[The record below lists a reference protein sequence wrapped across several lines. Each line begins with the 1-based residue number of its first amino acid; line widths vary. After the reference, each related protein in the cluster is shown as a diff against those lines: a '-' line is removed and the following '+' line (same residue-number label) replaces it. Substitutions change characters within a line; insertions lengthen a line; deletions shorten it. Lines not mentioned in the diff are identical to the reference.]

1 MIQALSESFMLSL
14 QSLWINFL
22 SFVPSLI
29 GAILVLIFGLI
40 ISVML
45 GKFAKKLVKLTR
57 LDSMSEKVGLKQE
70 LSNFGIKASFASI
83 IAWVVK
89 WFFYIATFIAVVDIL
104 NIRQLTVFLEKLV
117 MYLPNVIVAII
128 ILAVGLVV
136 AKVLKKVSV
145 QALQTMSISH
155 KIANF
160 LGSLA
165 KWAVFIFAFM
175 AALVQLGI
183 ATNLIQI
190 LFTAL
195 VFMLAL
201 AGGLAF
207 GLGGKVHAGK
217 VLDWIEKE
225 LNVNK

>member
-1 MIQALSESFMLSL
+1 MIQALSESFLLSM
-14 QSLWINFL
+14 QSLWNNFL
-22 SFVPSLI
+22 GFVPALI

-40 ISVML
+40 VSALL

-57 LDSMSEKVGLKQE
+57 LDVMSEKVGLKQE
-70 LSNFGIKASFASI
+70 MANVGIKTSFAAI
-83 IAWVVK
+83 IGWTVK

-104 NIRQLTVFLEKLV
+104 NISQLTVFLEKLA
-117 MYLPNVIVAII
+117 MYLPSVIVAII

-136 AKVLKKVSV
+136 AKVLKKISV
-145 QALQTMSISH
+145 QALENMSVSH

-165 KWAVFIFAFM
+165 KWAIFVFAFM
-175 AALVQLGI
+175 AALVQLGV

-190 LFTAL
+190 LFTAF
-195 VFMLAL
+195 VFMIAL

-207 GLGGKVHAGK
+207 GLGGRGHAGK
-217 VLDWIEKE
+217 VLNWIEKE
-225 LNVNK
+225 LNVNR

>member
-1 MIQALSESFMLSL
+1 MLQALSESFMLSL
-14 QSLWINFL
+14 QSLWSNFL
-22 SFVPSLI
+22 GFVPALI
-29 GAILVLIFGLI
+29 GAILILIIGLI
-40 ISVML
+40 VSVML
-45 GKFAKKLVKLTR
+45 GKFAKKLIKLTR
-57 LDSMSEKVGLKQE
+57 LDVMAEKVGLKQE
-70 LSNFGIKASFASI
+70 MSNIGIKIGLADI
-83 IAWVVK
+83 IGWTVK

-104 NIRQLTVFLEKLV
+104 NISQLTVFLEKLV

-145 QALQTMSISH
+145 QALQSMSVSIKIS
-155 KIANF
+155 NF

-165 KWAVFIFAFM
+165 KWSVFIFAFM

-183 ATNLIQI
+183 ATNLIQT
-190 LFTAL
+190 LFTAF

-207 GLGGKVHAGK
+207 GLGGKSHTGK
-217 VLDWIEKE
+217 VLDWVENE

>member
-1 MIQALSESFMLSL
+1 MVNSLSENFMLSL
-14 QSLWINFL
+14 QSLWSNFL
-22 SFVPSLI
+22 GFVPAFI
-29 GAILVLIFGLI
+29 GAILILIIGLI
-40 ISVML
+40 VSAML

-57 LDSMSEKVGLKQE
+57 LDSISEKVGLRQE
-70 LSNFGIKASFASI
+70 LSNVGIKISFATI
-83 IAWVVK
+83 IGWIVK

-145 QALQTMSISH
+145 QALQTMSVGH

-165 KWAVFIFAFM
+165 KWSVFIFAFM

-190 LFTAL
+190 LFTAF

-207 GLGGKVHAGK
+207 GLGGRGHASK

-225 LNVNK
+225 LTINK

>member
-1 MIQALSESFMLSL
+1 MIQALSESFVLSL
-14 QSLWINFL
+14 QSLGSNFL
-22 SFVPSLI
+22 NFVPVFI
-29 GAILVLIFGLI
+29 GAILVLVFGLI
-40 ISVML
+40 VSVML

-57 LDSMSEKVGLKQE
+57 LDLMSNKVGLKQE
-70 LSNFGIKASFASI
+70 MEKIGIKASFASI
-83 IAWVVK
+83 IGWTVK

-104 NIRQLTVFLEKLV
+104 NISQLSVFLEKLV

-145 QALQTMSISH
+145 QALENTSVGH
-155 KIANF
+155 KTANS

-165 KWAVFIFAFM
+165 KWAILIFVFM

-183 ATNLIQI
+183 ATSLIQT
-190 LFTAL
+190 LFTAF
-195 VFMLAL
+195 VFMIAL

-207 GLGGKVHAGK
+207 GLGGKNQAAK
-217 VLDWIEKE
+217 VLDSLEKE
-225 LNVNK
+225 LNNDK

>member
-1 MIQALSESFMLSL
+1 MIQALSESFVLSL
-14 QSLWINFL
+14 QSLWSNFL
-22 SFVPSLI
+22 NFVPVFI
-29 GAILVLIFGLI
+29 GAILVLVFGLI
-40 ISVML
+40 VSVML

-57 LDSMSEKVGLKQE
+57 LDLMSNKVGLKQE
-70 LSNFGIKASFASI
+70 MEKIGIKASFASI
-83 IAWVVK
+83 IGWTVK

-104 NIRQLTVFLEKLV
+104 NISQLSVFLEKLV

-145 QALQTMSISH
+145 QALENTSVGH
-155 KIANF
+155 KTANS

-165 KWAVFIFAFM
+165 KWAILIFVFM

-183 ATNLIQI
+183 ATSLIQT
-190 LFTAL
+190 LFTAF
-195 VFMLAL
+195 VFMIAL

-207 GLGGKVHAGK
+207 GLGGKNQAAK
-217 VLDWIEKE
+217 VLDSLEKE
-225 LNVNK
+225 LNNDK